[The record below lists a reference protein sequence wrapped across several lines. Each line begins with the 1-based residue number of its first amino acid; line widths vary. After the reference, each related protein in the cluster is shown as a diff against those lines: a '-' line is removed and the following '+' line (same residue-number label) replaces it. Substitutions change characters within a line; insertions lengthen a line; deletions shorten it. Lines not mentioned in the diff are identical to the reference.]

1 MAALFCA
8 LESMSCSTF
17 RPSPLDC
24 RRSRARE
31 KRALTFRKPSVY
43 AGETNPPPFTMRLC
57 AAFVNRKTV
66 ICSVFGAFFPYF
78 SRFQWFLA
86 EFGEVIGTQPQSQ
99 APTRDAEQQHR

>member
-1 MAALFCA
+1 M
-8 LESMSCSTF
+8 
-17 RPSPLDC
+17 
-24 RRSRARE
+24 RA

-78 SRFQWFLA
+78 SRFPWFLA
-86 EFGEVIGTQPQSQ
+86 EFGEITGTQRSHRRSQ
-99 APTRDAEQQHR
+99 QTLIKQHR